1 MCIVKTEKKPRKTVN
16 THDGTIEL
24 SKVYQYSI
32 EQTIIIGH
40 VPEGTDNP
48 SYKIV
53 ELEVAGDVGLKINP
67 EVADE
72 IKAAIINYHK
82 RNGIGAES

>member
-24 SKVYQYSI
+24 SRPYEYSI
-32 EQTIIIGH
+32 EQTIIIG
-40 VPEGTDNP
+40 PIPPDQENP

-53 ELEVAGDVGLKINP
+53 ALSVSGNPDAEINEQVA
-67 EVADE
+67 EE

-82 RNGIGAES
+82 RNGIGAEA